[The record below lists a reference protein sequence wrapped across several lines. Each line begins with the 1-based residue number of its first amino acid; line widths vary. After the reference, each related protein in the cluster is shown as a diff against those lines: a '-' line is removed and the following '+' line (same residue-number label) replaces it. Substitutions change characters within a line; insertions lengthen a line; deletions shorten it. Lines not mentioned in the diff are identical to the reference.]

1 MSKLPN
7 PPGTNKY
14 RRFTKIFIPCKKRD
28 NRGILANRECN
39 DHSNTSMLPF
49 YDKCLLFQNMLEHQ
63 TSILLKET
71 RVFAK
76 FDQFLPVRSHF
87 DTKRPVNFFH
97 IATFPSPTFGPLFAF
112 HCPSFFTKNNNLE
125 CRDVLKTVTVTS
137 DQKRSGPYTAHN

>member
-1 MSKLPN
+1 MSKLPY

-76 FDQFLPVRSHF
+76 FDRTLSFRHQTSRKFFSHS
-87 DTKRPVNFFH
+87 NFP
-97 IATFPSPTFGPLFAF
+97 IPYLWTTFAF
-112 HCPSFFTKNNNLE
+112 YCPSFFTKNNNLE